1 MSIKVSF
8 KKSRMYIRLVVLI
21 ALLLAL
27 GIVAYMQVK
36 ANQEPQGTNIPT
48 PNDFPLFENNTDII
62 YTPEPTEVISKI
74 VDLAQGLPDEDKRVY
89 IIQRADSSY
98 EEYIV
103 PVGNREAMYDL
114 LRLGPHDKIVN
125 AWPFKIIEP
134 PPLLSPQAPVE
145 TPTQPGYPP
154 PVSTSDISPTVIT
167 PDTYP

>member
-1 MSIKVSF
+1 MSMGGSF
-8 KKSRMYIRLVVLI
+8 KNSRFYIRLVVLI

-27 GIVAYMQVK
+27 GIAAYMQVK
-36 ANQEPQGTNIPT
+36 ANQETQNINIPT
-48 PNDFPLFENNTDII
+48 PNDFPLFENNTEGIPM
-62 YTPEPTEVISKI
+62 PEPTKVISMI
-74 VDLAQGLPDEDKRVY
+74 VDLANGLPDEDKRVY

-114 LRLGPHDKIVN
+114 LQLGPNDKIVN

-134 PPLLSPQAPVE
+134 PPVIIRPTQAE

-154 PVSTSDISPTVIT
+154 PVTTSDIFPTVIT